1 MEAFTIMD
9 RTLASTRDEDRPR
22 HTPPSHASRRP
33 ALSPREREVL
43 QWCAQGKTSWEIA
56 QILGITERT
65 VNFHV
70 YQAADKLG
78 TRGRRAT
85 CLSAYVLGLIKP

>member
-1 MEAFTIMD
+1 MEAIAMHRSPATSREQEEM
-9 RTLASTRDEDRPR
+9 RLTTQAAPL
-22 HTPPSHASRRP
+22 RRP
-33 ALSPREREVL
+33 TLSPREREVL
-43 QWCAQGKTSWEIA
+43 QWCAQGKTSWEIS

-70 YQAADKLG
+70 YQAAEKLG

-85 CLSAYVLGLIKP
+85 CLSAYVLGLIKA

>member
-1 MEAFTIMD
+1 MD
-9 RTLASTRDEDRPR
+9 ATAKYQMLDDTPQRSNATRTRFNAQWIPT
-22 HTPPSHASRRP
+22 
-33 ALSPREREVL
+33 LSPREREVL

-56 QILGITERT
+56 RILGISERT

-85 CLSAYVLGLIKP
+85 CLNAYILGLIKP